1 MTAAYNMS
9 VHEVN
14 LAVIKQTLNKQLCDE
29 VLCGYERE
37 PIFRITALYSTPQ
50 WTSWICLLNTVFSSP
65 TGNQE
70 EHDQKWVRNYIYIV
84 LVC

>member
-1 MTAAYNMS
+1 MKYFVATKENPS
-9 VHEVN
+9 LE
-14 LAVIKQTLNKQLCDE
+14 LQL
-29 VLCGYERE
+29 
-37 PIFRITALYSTPQ
+37 FRRLSAPQ

-70 EHDQKWVRNYIYIV
+70 EHDQKWVRNYNYIV